1 MPYET
6 TSIKISGSAADSK
19 ASVQVEGGDTL
30 AAGQDNPVK
39 VICTAENGDKK
50 EYTIIV
56 KRAAAHDGSVEEKP
70 IESSTTTSAEQEVQT
85 DTTNSGIP
93 IWLLIV
99 VGLAG
104 LLIGIGIG
112 YLVNKKITAK
122 S

>member
-30 AAGQDNPVK
+30 AAGQD
-39 VICTAENGDKK
+39 
-50 EYTIIV
+50 
-56 KRAAAHDGSVEEKP
+56 
-70 IESSTTTSAEQEVQT
+70 VQT
-85 DTTNSGIP
+85 DTTNSGIS

-112 YLVNKKITAK
+112 YLVSKKITAK

>member
-6 TSIKISGSAADSK
+6 TSIKISGSAEDSK

-30 AAGQDNPVK
+30 AAEQD
-39 VICTAENGDKK
+39 
-50 EYTIIV
+50 
-56 KRAAAHDGSVEEKP
+56 
-70 IESSTTTSAEQEVQT
+70 VQT
-85 DTTNSGIP
+85 DTTSSGIP

-112 YLVNKKITAK
+112 FLVSKKITAK